1 MQSNDELRSKLQELR
16 QRLQVASSVSAAER
30 DRFSSLITDVIA
42 EFESDQEQA
51 VEGKRSF
58 VALLEEKSSSYE
70 IDHPEIAYLVR
81 QVLDIL
87 TKMGI

>member
-42 EFESDQEQA
+42 DFESDQEQA